1 MNTGRIKESQINR
14 FSDFFQNRN
23 LKQESK
29 GNTFKFEYMSKTH
42 KMKSKITNWEKDL
55 RQDKGFNI
63 FNNYT

>member
-1 MNTGRIKESQINR
+1 
-14 FSDFFQNRN
+14 
-23 LKQESK
+23 
-29 GNTFKFEYMSKTH
+29 MSKTH